1 MNFQGWFPLGLTGWS
16 PCCPRDSQE
25 SSLAPQFK
33 SISSL
38 ALNLLYGPTL
48 TSVYD
53 YCKNI
58 ALTIWTFV
66 GIVMSLLFNTLSSF
80 AGASQV
86 VVKNPPCN
94 AGEVRNAGLILGLG
108 RSPGEGHGN
117 PFQYSWTSLVAQI
130 VNCLQGSI
138 PGSGRY
144 PGEGNGNLILLPG
157 KSHGQRSLVSYSP
170 WGHKESGMTER
181 LCFHFLFEVCHSF
194 SPKEQA
200 SFDSMATV
208 TINSDFYFYF

>member
-1 MNFQGWFPLGLTGWS
+1 M
-16 PCCPRDSQE
+16 
-25 SSLAPQFK
+25 
-33 SISSL
+33 

-117 PFQYSWTSLVAQI
+117 PFQYSWTSLVAQM

-144 PGEGNGNLILLPG
+144 PGEGNGNPILLPG

>member
-117 PFQYSWTSLVAQI
+117 PFQYSGLE
-130 VNCLQGSI
+130 N
-138 PGSGRY
+138 
-144 PGEGNGNLILLPG
+144 
-157 KSHGQRSLVSYSP
+157 
-170 WGHKESGMTER
+170 
-181 LCFHFLFEVCHSF
+181 
-194 SPKEQA
+194 
-200 SFDSMATV
+200 SMDRGAWQATV
-208 TINSDFYFYF
+208 HGVAKSQTWLSNFHSHFQPSSWSSSHIHTWLLEKSIVC